1 MLKKLLLAALLVV
14 FGISAVNAQLTK
26 AQIDKMSRIE
36 YKIKMNGD
44 AIVGVRADGKPN
56 NFGLPSVSSY
66 LKSVTTSPKMKPDWE
81 LNATF
86 TPIGCSSIYD
96 LCSNGSPVTIWQD
109 PSTPDNIHIVVVHAP
124 LGDGTTF
131 PTRRSKY
138 YFSSDRGTTWTFI
151 SDVPS
156 NIKSGFPTI
165 NGTSD
170 GNALIANH
178 CQDGTSYQITNVY
191 VDAFPGV
198 GSFTHLYPP
207 GANSTTTQPIWPRV
221 ITTTNVSLTNKFLV
235 LASQNGVDSSHK
247 IINTGMGS
255 TPGTWG
261 PWSYF
266 AGDQA
271 ETYGLARGSD
281 GRIGVVYKNNDAN
294 NPESYADVWFM
305 ESTDNGNTFTT
316 PLKIFDCN
324 FATDSLGPV
333 RGVGIVYAGTL
344 PKVVFETI
352 KQTTEG
358 SFYPGLPAKIRFW
371 SPTLPGSDPSKSIVI
386 ADTTMVGYHPYVGV
400 NDVMSS
406 MSRPNI
412 GVSADGNV
420 LFAVFQVPSDYV
432 GGVTDTTTFM
442 DMYFTLSGNG
452 GATWKHPMKINPE
465 TPVKDWRYPS
475 ISLWNDNTS
484 TMYYANI
491 NVLSGNMPGSYVNG
505 SGNGESAE
513 PYVFVRL
520 AIPLSSVSV
529 NQVSNEVPSNFSL
542 SQNYPNPFNPTTN
555 IKFAVSKAGL
565 VSLKVYDLSGKEITT
580 LVNENMSVGTYEY
593 KFNASNLSSGIYFYT
608 LSANGFTE
616 TKKMMLIK

>member
-1 MLKKLLLAALLVV
+1 LVV

-26 AQIDKMSRIE
+26 AQIDKLSRIE

-56 NFGLPSVSSY
+56 NFGLPSVTSY

-81 LNATF
+81 VTATF

-96 LCSNGSPVTIWQD
+96 LCSNGSPVSIWQD
-109 PSTPDNIHIVVVHAP
+109 PSTPDNIHMAVVHAP
-124 LGDGTTF
+124 LGDGTSF

-151 SDVPS
+151 SDVPTG
-156 NIKSGFPTI
+156 IKSGFPTI
-165 NGTSD
+165 TGTSE
-170 GNALIANH
+170 GNALVANH
-178 CQDGTSYQITNVY
+178 CQDGTTSQIVNVY

-198 GSFTHLYPP
+198 GSFTHLIPP
-207 GANSTTTQPIWPRV
+207 YANTTTSQPIWPRV
-221 ITTTNVSLTNKFLV
+221 ITTTNVSLSTKFL
-235 LASQNGVDSSHK
+235 AIGSQSGNIDSTYY
-247 IINTGMGS
+247 ILNTGMSS

-261 PWSYF
+261 TWKLMPG
-266 AGDQA
+266 ADQA
-271 ETYGLARGSD
+271 ETYTIARGSD
-281 GRIGVVYKNNDAN
+281 GRIGIAYTNSNYSQLN
-294 NPESYADVWFM
+294 EFGSVWFM
-305 ESTDNGNTFTT
+305 ESTDNGTTFTT
-316 PLKIFDCN
+316 PLLVFHADFN
-324 FATDSLGPV
+324 TDSLGCL
-333 RGVGIVYAGTL
+333 RGISLAYAGTS
-344 PKVVFETI
+344 PKLVFETI
-352 KQTTEG
+352 KQTREL

-371 SPTLPGSDPSKSIVI
+371 SSSLPGSDPNKSIVI

-400 NDVMSS
+400 NDVMSTL
-406 MSRPNI
+406 SRPSI

-420 LFAVFQVPSDYV
+420 LFSVFQVPSDYV

-465 TPVKDWRYPS
+465 TPVKDWRYPNV
-475 ISLWNDNTS
+475 SLWNDNTTS
-484 TMYYANI
+484 TYYANI
-491 NVLSGNMPGSYVNG
+491 NVLAGQMPGSYVNG

-513 PYVFVRL
+513 PYMFVRL
-520 AIPLSSVSV
+520 AIPSTEVSV
-529 NQVSNEVPSNFSL
+529 NQISNEVPSNFSL

-580 LVNENMSVGTYEY
+580 LVNENMSVGSYEY